1 MLVSEVMTSPALSLS
16 RDATLDDAVE
26 LLGGSGISAVPV
38 VDDDGRCVGIV
49 SEADVLREPLPRDPR
64 AHLWSTATSSTPS
77 RTLADVMTP
86 DPQSVGPGDDCAEVA
101 ALFARTGF
109 KSLPVVVDDDRLVG
123 VVSRSDIL
131 RAMSVSNSA
140 LSDAVGRAFAQAGL
154 PVRAFLVQSGH
165 VTVTPTD
172 DGLDDA
178 AVAVVATVPGVR
190 SVRLG

>member
-26 LLGGSGISAVPV
+26 LLGASSISAVPV

-64 AHLWSTATSSTPS
+64 AHLWSTAPSSAPS
-77 RTLADVMTP
+77 RTLADVMTR
-86 DPQSVGPGDDCAEVA
+86 DPQCVAPSDDSAEVA

-109 KSLPVVVDDDRLVG
+109 KSLPVVEDDRLVG

-131 RAMSVSNSA
+131 RAMSVSSA
-140 LSDAVGRAFAQAGL
+140 ALTDAVGRAFASAGL
-154 PVRAFLVQSGH
+154 PVRAFVVQSGH

-172 DGLDDA
+172 DGLDEA